1 MERKDYLKEELSK
14 EEKVYLKT
22 LIVNV
27 RNRYIRKNYKFI
39 NNMFVE
45 YSEMKITDSESLLDT
60 ILYKFER
67 ELKSA
72 SEFEKI
78 IYNNDKLYKIVGAL
92 SEKEKTML
100 FYLYYE
106 EKEIKEV
113 SKIMNISLATAYR
126 RKEQL
131 LNKIIKRLL
140 KEERECLIILI

>member
-1 MERKDYLKEELSK
+1 MERKDYLLEKLSN
-14 EEKVYLKT
+14 EEKLYLKK
-22 LIVNV
+22 LIINV
-27 RNRYIRKNYKFI
+27 RRKYIRTNYKFI
-39 NNMFVE
+39 NSKCID
-45 YSEMKITDSESLLDT
+45 YSELNIEDSESLLDT

-113 SKIMNISLATAYR
+113 SEIMNISLATAYR

-131 LNKIIKRLL
+131 LNKIMKRLL
-140 KEERECLIILI
+140 KEER

>member
-1 MERKDYLKEELSK
+1 MERKDYLKQGLSK
-14 EEKVYLKT
+14 EEKIYLKT

-67 ELKSA
+67 KLKSV

-131 LNKIIKRLL
+131 LNKIMKRLL
-140 KEERECLIILI
+140 KEER

>member
-1 MERKDYLKEELSK
+1 MERKDYLKQELSK
-14 EEKVYLKT
+14 EEKIYLKT

-78 IYNNDKLYKIVGAL
+78 IYNNDKLYKIIGAL

-140 KEERECLIILI
+140 KEER

>member
-67 ELKSA
+67 KLKSV

-131 LNKIIKRLL
+131 LNKIMKRLL
-140 KEERECLIILI
+140 KEER

>member
-131 LNKIIKRLL
+131 LNKIMKRLL
-140 KEERECLIILI
+140 KEER

>member
-1 MERKDYLKEELSK
+1 MERKDYLKQGLSK
-14 EEKVYLKT
+14 EEKIYLKT
-22 LIVNV
+22 LIINV

-131 LNKIIKRLL
+131 LNKIMKRLL
-140 KEERECLIILI
+140 KEER

>member
-1 MERKDYLKEELSK
+1 MERKDYLKQELSK
-14 EEKVYLKT
+14 EEKIYLKT

-113 SKIMNISLATAYR
+113 SKIMNISLATDYR

-140 KEERECLIILI
+140 KEER

>member
-1 MERKDYLKEELSK
+1 MERKDYLKQGLSK
-14 EEKVYLKT
+14 EEKIYLKT
-22 LIVNV
+22 LIINV

-45 YSEMKITDSESLLDT
+45 YSEMKITDSKSLLDT

-100 FYLYYE
+100 FYLYYK

-131 LNKIIKRLL
+131 LNKIMKRLL
-140 KEERECLIILI
+140 KEER

>member
-1 MERKDYLKEELSK
+1 MERKDYLKQELSK
-14 EEKVYLKT
+14 EEKIYLKT

-92 SEKEKTML
+92 SEKEETML

-140 KEERECLIILI
+140 KEER

>member
-140 KEERECLIILI
+140 KEER

>member
-1 MERKDYLKEELSK
+1 MERKDYLKQGLSK
-14 EEKVYLKT
+14 EEKIYLKT

-39 NNMFVE
+39 NNMIVE

-131 LNKIIKRLL
+131 LNKIMKRLL
-140 KEERECLIILI
+140 KEER

>member
-1 MERKDYLKEELSK
+1 MERKDYLSEKLSN
-14 EEKVYLKT
+14 EEKLYLKT
-22 LIVNV
+22 LIINV
-27 RNRYIRKNYKFI
+27 RKKYIRTNYKFI
-39 NNMFVE
+39 NSKCID
-45 YSEMKITDSESLLDT
+45 YSELNIEDSESLLDT

-131 LNKIIKRLL
+131 LNKIMKRLL
-140 KEERECLIILI
+140 KEER

>member
-1 MERKDYLKEELSK
+1 MERKDYLKQELSK
-14 EEKVYLKT
+14 EEKIYLKT

-67 ELKSA
+67 KLKSV

-131 LNKIIKRLL
+131 LDCQHFFVQFL
-140 KEERECLIILI
+140 

>member
-1 MERKDYLKEELSK
+1 M
-14 EEKVYLKT
+14 KT

-67 ELKSA
+67 KLKSV

-131 LNKIIKRLL
+131 LNKIMKRLL
-140 KEERECLIILI
+140 KEER

>member
-1 MERKDYLKEELSK
+1 MERKDYLKQGLSK
-14 EEKVYLKT
+14 EENIYLKT

-27 RNRYIRKNYKFI
+27 RKRYIRKNYKFI

-45 YSEMKITDSESLLDT
+45 YSEMEITDSESLLDT

-131 LNKIIKRLL
+131 LNKIMKRLL
-140 KEERECLIILI
+140 KGEK

>member
-1 MERKDYLKEELSK
+1 MERKDYLKQELSK
-14 EEKVYLKT
+14 EEKIYLKT

-113 SKIMNISLATAYR
+113 SKIMNIILATAYR

-140 KEERECLIILI
+140 KEER

>member
-1 MERKDYLKEELSK
+1 MERKDYLSEKLSN
-14 EEKVYLKT
+14 EEKLYLKT
-22 LIVNV
+22 LIINV
-27 RNRYIRKNYKFI
+27 RKKYIRTNYKFI
-39 NNMFVE
+39 NSKCID
-45 YSEMKITDSESLLDT
+45 YSELNIEDSESLLDT

-78 IYNNDKLYKIVGAL
+78 IYNNDKLYKIVRAL
-92 SEKEKTML
+92 SLKEKTML

-131 LNKIIKRLL
+131 LNKIMKRLL
-140 KEERECLIILI
+140 KEER

>member
-27 RNRYIRKNYKFI
+27 RKRYIRKNYKFI
-39 NNMFVE
+39 NNMFIE
-45 YSEMKITDSESLLDT
+45 YSEMEITDSESLLDT
-60 ILYKFER
+60 ILHKFER

-78 IYNNDKLYKIVGAL
+78 IYNNDKLYKIIGAL

-113 SKIMNISLATAYR
+113 SEIMNISLATAYR

-131 LNKIIKRLL
+131 LNKIMKRFL
-140 KEERECLIILI
+140 KGDM

>member
-1 MERKDYLKEELSK
+1 MERKDYLKQGLSK
-14 EEKVYLKT
+14 EEKIYLKT

-140 KEERECLIILI
+140 KEER